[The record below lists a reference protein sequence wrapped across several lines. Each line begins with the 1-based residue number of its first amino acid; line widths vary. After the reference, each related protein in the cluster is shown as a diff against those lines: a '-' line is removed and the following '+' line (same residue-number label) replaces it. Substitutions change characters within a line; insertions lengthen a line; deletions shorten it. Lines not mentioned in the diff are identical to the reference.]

1 MKTKVFTIVVVLIL
15 LFWVF
20 RGSYQGTKCNGL
32 ENLKKSGESIQTCV

>member
-32 ENLKKSGESIQTCV
+32 VSFLIQVIKVI